1 VESLTL
7 IPLDLLK
14 PSVVNVRI
22 HVDPEA
28 VRRLAEDIAA
38 RGLLHPLIVRPEG
51 GGYGV
56 VCGRMRLEAIRLLQ
70 REKPEAYQRLFARGI
85 PCVVKELGDREALEL
100 SLAENI
106 RQNTLTPEEVGRGI
120 ARLYEMGLSPEEI
133 RQRLLLGL
141 DTIHRA
147 IRLYTRL
154 REVVEYVAQTRA
166 GRPPRRL
173 EKREKRVSR
182 TGAVEVARM
191 AERISREQPLS
202 VDDVVSVV
210 TRVAAEY
217 GLSTNEMKLAAER
230 IERMRPKTLE
240 EVEEAARRVAE
251 EIKAADYRE
260 RVVLI
265 RRALLESVEA
275 YAAERQISF
284 HEAVNE
290 LLEQGLHTARVPH
303 TVAKPRAA

>member
-1 VESLTL
+1 VEGITL
-7 IPLDLLK
+7 LPLEVLR
-14 PSVVNVRI
+14 PSTVNVRI
-22 HVDPEA
+22 HVSEDA

-133 RQRLLLGL
+133 RQRLFVEL
-141 DTIHRA
+141 DVIQRA
-147 IRLYTRL
+147 LRMYSRLSS
-154 REVVEYVAQTRA
+154 VVEYVAAAKA
-166 GRPPRRL
+166 GRPPKQPKRR
-173 EKREKRVSR
+173 KGVSR
-182 TGAVEVARM
+182 VGVVEVARR
-191 AERISREQPLS
+191 AEELAREAPVS
-202 VDDVVSVV
+202 AEDVVRIV
-210 TRVAAEY
+210 TGLAAEH
-217 GLSTNEMKLAAER
+217 GLSMNEMKLVADMVAR
-230 IERMRPKTLE
+230 AHPASVE
-240 EVEEAARRVAE
+240 EVRRLAEQAVEEV
-251 EIKAADYRE
+251 KAADYRE
-260 RVVLI
+260 RVVLL
-265 RRALLESVEA
+265 RRDVLERVEA
-275 YAAERQISF
+275 YAGERGITF

-290 LLEQGLHTARVPH
+290 LLSQALGLVAR
-303 TVAKPRAA
+303 RATHS